1 MIYYVNGIPY
11 SDELYHSGVLG
22 QKWGIRRYQNEDG
35 TLTALGRIHYGYKSA
50 TEAVGKAAKATGRAV
65 GKAAKT
71 AAKYEVDKF
80 KRNHPYLMTNEE
92 LDAQILKAKKVN
104 DLRTTR
110 ESARGKTFVGKLSN
124 TLWKSFGLG
133 TDKLADN
140 FASELG
146 KKYATRLL
154 ESREVR
160 KTREL
165 REKNDLRTA
174 QKNRKENE
182 LQYRKDMDKFN
193 AKKDLYENSKRLERK
208 QDRNAL
214 VEKAKDTG
222 SRLIEGGK
230 NAYTKATTP
239 KIGSAKAVDEY
250 AKQKSY
256 EEEKERRRKLYGPG
270 GTAYR

>member
-124 TLWKSFGLG
+124 TLWKSVGIG
-133 TDKLADN
+133 TDKLAEN
-140 FASELG
+140 FGSNLGRKYVEDVLFKSEEEKQAKKITDKMNLMDKQESMYKKKTQDKLG
-146 KKYATRLL
+146 DARKEYYNHV
-154 ESREVR
+154 REQSA
-160 KTREL
+160 E
-165 REKNDLRTA
+165 RTA
-174 QKNRKENE
+174 ATKE
-182 LQYRKDMDKFN
+182 
-193 AKKDLYENSKRLERK
+193 AAS
-208 QDRNAL
+208 
-214 VEKAKDTG
+214 KAKDTG
-222 SRLIEGGK
+222 RRLIESGK
-230 NAYTKATTP
+230 NAYTKVTTP

-250 AKQKSY
+250 AKQKAY

>member
-80 KRNHPYLMTNEE
+80 KRHHPYLMTNEE

-140 FASELG
+140 FATKLGQGFADRLLKSKEKRKSEALDEKMELMKKQAAMYEKKAQDDLG
-146 KKYATRLL
+146 KARKKYQDHMNEIAA
-154 ESREVR
+154 E
-160 KTREL
+160 
-165 REKNDLRTA
+165 RTA
-174 QKNRKENE
+174 AAKE
-182 LQYRKDMDKFN
+182 
-193 AKKDLYENSKRLERK
+193 AAS
-208 QDRNAL
+208 
-214 VEKAKDTG
+214 KAKDTTKK
-222 SRLIEGGK
+222 LIEGGK
-230 NAYTKATTP
+230 NAYTKFTTP

-250 AKQKSY
+250 AKQKAY

>member
-35 TLTALGRIHYGYKSA
+35 TLTALGRVHYGYKSA
-50 TEAVGKAAKATGRAV
+50 TETVGKAAKATGRAV

-80 KRNHPYLMTNEE
+80 KRRHPWMMNNEE

-104 DLRTTR
+104 ELRTTR

-124 TLWKSFGLG
+124 TMWKSFGLG
-133 TDKLADN
+133 TDKLAEN
-140 FASELG
+140 LSVELG
-146 KKYATRLL
+146 KGFAKRLL
-154 ESREVR
+154 ETREVR

-165 REKNDLRTA
+165 QEKTNLRTA
-174 QKNRKENE
+174 QKNNRENE
-182 LQYRKDMDKFN
+182 LQSKKDYDSFKYRKG
-193 AKKDLYENSKRLERK
+193 LYENSKRLERE

-214 VEKAKDTG
+214 EGKAKDTAKK
-222 SRLIEGGK
+222 LIEGGK
-230 NAYTKATTP
+230 NAYAKATTP

-250 AKQKSY
+250 AKQKAY

-270 GTAYR
+270 GTAWR